1 MDRRSYKSKP
11 QHLVTDPRSG
21 EIKRI
26 VHPSDT
32 DIGSTTVEANLRI
45 FGDISIQGSA
55 KTIDGST
62 FIAGGANVTVTT
74 SSNGQVVISAAAA
87 SGASSALSYVTIASE
102 ASLSSE
108 RVLTAGTGIIR
119 TDGGAN
125 STVTLA
131 INDGVVAT
139 VSGTTFTGAIV
150 GAANGGFTGSITRT
164 TTGTPFITAPAGNVI
179 TVSTGSNGQIILS
192 GSAGSSSSGAPTT
205 AQYLT
210 LATDATL
217 TSERVFT
224 PGTGINATD
233 TGAGSAYV
241 VSINNGV
248 VATLT
253 GSTFSGPISAAS
265 ITGSITQTAAGL
277 SYIVGSGS
285 VTVTSASNNQIVIG
299 SNAPRWIT
307 ALDIDLTTA
316 TSQSIL
322 ANGNITVDGVAWIV
336 QNFTNCSSMSIGT
349 PNGLFIVAK
358 TSTAATLTP
367 PSRTATCVSIP
378 LMSYITGSGFSDNS
392 QLSLRVSWY
401 LLTSSFSTTNDS
413 AFGLVDT
420 LNNNQRHEFQFY
432 RKAGAISTDYMRLVL
447 GGIQKTGTDIAPQIF
462 THNCYQM
469 EMPSFGADYT
479 HYRTGVYNSGWPT
492 KWFVRASNASAAGA
506 WVPVYMNQLS
516 GSFLTL
522 GMETASNIISTANV
536 KFGRVKIEYLSRE
549 GS

>member
-1 MDRRSYKSKP
+1 MSFF
-11 QHLVTDPRSG
+11 HT
-21 EIKRI
+21 
-26 VHPSDT
+26 
-32 DIGSTTVEANLRI
+32 
-45 FGDISIQGSA
+45 
-55 KTIDGST
+55 
-62 FIAGGANVTVTT
+62 
-74 SSNGQVVISAAAA
+74 
-87 SGASSALSYVTIASE
+87 
-102 ASLSSE
+102 
-108 RVLTAGTGIIR
+108 
-119 TDGGAN
+119 
-125 STVTLA
+125 
-131 INDGVVAT
+131 
-139 VSGTTFTGAIV
+139 
-150 GAANGGFTGSITRT
+150 
-164 TTGTPFITAPAGNVI
+164 
-179 TVSTGSNGQIILS
+179 
-192 GSAGSSSSGAPTT
+192 
-205 AQYLT
+205 
-210 LATDATL
+210 
-217 TSERVFT
+217 
-224 PGTGINATD
+224 
-233 TGAGSAYV
+233 
-241 VSINNGV
+241 
-248 VATLT
+248 
-253 GSTFSGPISAAS
+253 
-265 ITGSITQTAAGL
+265 TAAGL